1 MRPQAET
8 QFDEARQVVAKSQK
22 DLKDRLSWE
31 KEQINKAKKEANQK
45 RMQEM
50 REKIHLAKIKDRE
63 RRAAKLEK
71 EL

>member
-31 KEQINKAKKEANQK
+31 KEQINKAKKEANLK

-63 RRAAKLEK
+63 RRALKLEK